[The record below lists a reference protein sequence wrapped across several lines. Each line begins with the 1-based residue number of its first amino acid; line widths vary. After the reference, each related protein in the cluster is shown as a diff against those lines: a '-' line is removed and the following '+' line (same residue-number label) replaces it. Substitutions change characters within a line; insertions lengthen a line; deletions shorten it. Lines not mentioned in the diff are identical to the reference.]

1 MVIDVQ
7 PVVRWATRLKGA
19 LTKLIHYACVA
30 TFDDEPTTLVKALK
44 RENGKQWKEVA
55 NA

>member
-1 MVIDVQ
+1 MIDVQ

-44 RENGKQWKEVA
+44 REMGSNGRK
-55 NA
+55 